1 MQRPFLN
8 CINIFAQLRSA
19 ETMASLCGDKVTHT
33 HLRLQMIPLGIFAV
47 ALSVSA
53 NQLDP
58 QINQIGCGKL
68 ESTGRVYKGE
78 PISRERIPWIV
89 QMSIQYNSVYQYM
102 CSGSIITRNVILTAS
117 HCLTYKGAFPKNV
130 LVLHNNTATLH
141 GLAVT
146 ADRIQLHR
154 RFVNNGEMVY
164 DVALLKLSQD
174 IRFTTTMKP
183 VCLPTSDI
191 DVAGKTLQV
200 AGWGRTESGYSSDV
214 LRHGR
219 VSGMADDEC
228 QTWLMQIINPLTQQP
243 VKPGPMICVTG
254 LSAVTCKGDS
264 GGPLILENDHG
275 RSTQVG
281 ICSAGVD
288 CSLNYPTYFTRVAF
302 HMQWIKEQLGKPR
315 EWRRIQSD

>member
-1 MQRPFLN
+1 
-8 CINIFAQLRSA
+8 
-19 ETMASLCGDKVTHT
+19 MASLCGDKVTHT

-58 QINQIGCGKL
+58 QINQI
-68 ESTGRVYKGE
+68 
-78 PISRERIPWIV
+78 
-89 QMSIQYNSVYQYM
+89 
-102 CSGSIITRNVILTAS
+102 A
-117 HCLTYKGAFPKNV
+117 
-130 LVLHNNTATLH
+130 
-141 GLAVT
+141 
-146 ADRIQLHR
+146 
-154 RFVNNGEMVY
+154 
-164 DVALLKLSQD
+164 
-174 IRFTTTMKP
+174 
-183 VCLPTSDI
+183 
-191 DVAGKTLQV
+191 
-200 AGWGRTESGYSSDV
+200 GYSSDV